1 MLDPQNVVSIAEISQ
16 YLWND
21 AIPKQNVFFN
31 GSIDP
36 RKAQQLYMERKALQY
51 GVDQDLINGIGQNPA
66 TLEGVTNYVYAL
78 CGAKLQLAI
87 EVLGT
92 GTGGGSIIP
101 GGGGNFSVYE
111 YTTNAT
117 LSSVT
122 VYFPEAVGKRCINAF
137 RQGNNIGAI
146 LTSGT
151 PTGNQVV
158 WNSAAGSLTVSSD
171 VSFYNQEFVRV
182 IVQQ

>member
-1 MLDPQNVVSIAEISQ
+1 MLDPQTVVSIAEISQ

-51 GVDQDLINGIGQNPA
+51 GIDQSLTGLPG
-66 TLEGVTNYVYAL
+66 TSNYVYAL
-78 CGAKLQLAI
+78 CGSKLQLAI
-87 EVLGT
+87 EILGT
-92 GTGGGSIIP
+92 GTGGGGVIP

-111 YTTNAT
+111 YTNNAT
-117 LSSVT
+117 LGSVT
-122 VYFPEAVGKRCINAF
+122 ITFPLAIGKRCINAF

-146 LTSGT
+146 LTAGT

-158 WNSAAGSLTVSSD
+158 WDSASGSLTVASS
-171 VSFYNQEFVRV
+171 VSFYDNEFVRV
-182 IVQQ
+182 VVQQ

>member
-1 MLDPQNVVSIAEISQ
+1 MTPQEVVSIAEISQ

-21 AIPKQNVFFN
+21 SIPKQNVFFN

-51 GVDQDLINGIGQNPA
+51 GIDQQLSGLPG
-66 TLEGVTNYVYAL
+66 TSNYVYAL

-87 EVLGT
+87 EILGT
-92 GTGGGSIIP
+92 GTGGGGVIP
-101 GGGGNFSVYE
+101 GGGGNFSVFE
-111 YTTNAT
+111 YSGNAT
-117 LSSVT
+117 VGSFT
-122 VYFPEAVGKRCINAF
+122 IYFPQAIGKRCVNAF

-146 LTSGT
+146 LTAGT

-158 WNSAAGSLTVSSD
+158 WDQTNGSLTVA
-171 VSFYNQEFVRV
+171 VAFYSNEFVRV
-182 IVQQ
+182 VVQQ

>member
-1 MLDPQNVVSIAEISQ
+1 MTPEQVVSIAEISQ

-21 AIPKQNVFFN
+21 SIPKQNAFFN

-36 RKAQQLYMERKALQY
+36 RKAQQLYLERKALQY
-51 GVDQDLINGIGQNPA
+51 GIDQDLSGLPG
-66 TLEGVTNYVYAL
+66 TSNYVYAL

-87 EVLGT
+87 EILGN
-92 GTGGGSIIP
+92 GGGGGNVIP
-101 GGGGNFSVYE
+101 GGGGNFSVFE
-111 YTTNAT
+111 YSTNAVEGT
-117 LSSVT
+117 YI

-137 RQGNNIGAI
+137 RQGNNIGTI

-158 WNSAAGSLTVSSD
+158 WNKDAASLTVSAD
-171 VSFYNQEFVRV
+171 VAFYDEEFVRV
-182 IVQQ
+182 VVQQ

>member
-1 MLDPQNVVSIAEISQ
+1 MLDPQTVVSIAEISQ

-21 AIPKQNVFFN
+21 SIPKQNVFFN

-51 GVDQDLINGIGQNPA
+51 GINQSLSGLPG
-66 TLEGVTNYVYAL
+66 TSNYVYAL
-78 CGAKLQLAI
+78 CGSKLQLAI
-87 EVLGT
+87 EILGT
-92 GTGGGSIIP
+92 GTGGGGVIP

-111 YTTNAT
+111 YTNNAT
-117 LSSVT
+117 LGSVT
-122 VYFPEAVGKRCINAF
+122 VYFPLAVGKRCINAF

-146 LTSGT
+146 LTAGT

-158 WNSAAGSLTVSSD
+158 WDSASGSLTVASS
-171 VSFYNQEFVRV
+171 VSFYDNEFVRV
-182 IVQQ
+182 VVQQ

>member
-1 MLDPQNVVSIAEISQ
+1 MTPQEVVSIAEISQ

-51 GVDQDLINGIGQNPA
+51 GIDQALSGLPG
-66 TLEGVTNYVYAL
+66 TSNYVYAL

-87 EVLGT
+87 EILGN
-92 GTGGGSIIP
+92 GGGGGNVIP

-111 YTTNAT
+111 YTTNAILGT
-117 LSSVT
+117 VT
-122 VYFPEAVGKRCINAF
+122 VYFPEAIDKRCINAF
-137 RQGNNIGAI
+137 RQGNNVGAI

-158 WNSAAGSLTVSSD
+158 WNKTNGSLTVA
-171 VSFYNQEFVRV
+171 VPFYDNEFVRV
-182 IVQQ
+182 VVQQ

>member
-1 MLDPQNVVSIAEISQ
+1 MLDPQTVVSIAEISQ

-51 GVDQDLINGIGQNPA
+51 GIDQSLSGLPG
-66 TLEGVTNYVYAL
+66 TSNYVYAL
-78 CGAKLQLAI
+78 CGSKLQLAI
-87 EVLGT
+87 EILGT
-92 GTGGGSIIP
+92 GTGGGGVIP

-111 YTTNAT
+111 YTTNAVEGAFT
-117 LSSVT
+117 VT
-122 VYFPEAVGKRCINAF
+122 YPEAIGKRCINAF
-137 RQGNNIGAI
+137 RQGNNIGTI
-146 LTSGT
+146 LTAGT

-158 WNSAAGSLTVSSD
+158 WDSASGSLTVA
-171 VSFYNQEFVRV
+171 VAFYDEEFVRV

>member
-1 MLDPQNVVSIAEISQ
+1 MLDPQTVVSIAEISQ

-36 RKAQQLYMERKALQY
+36 RKAQQLYLERKALQY
-51 GVDQDLINGIGQNPA
+51 GIDQSLSGLPG
-66 TLEGVTNYVYAL
+66 TSNYVYAL
-78 CGAKLQLAI
+78 CGSKLQLAI
-87 EVLGT
+87 EILGN

-111 YTTNAT
+111 YTTNAVEG
-117 LSSVT
+117 SFT

-146 LTSGT
+146 LTSGV

-158 WNSAAGSLTVSSD
+158 WNSAAGSLTVAAD
-171 VSFYNQEFVRV
+171 VAYYDSEFVRV

>member
-1 MLDPQNVVSIAEISQ
+1 MLDPNTVVSIAEISQ

-21 AIPKQNVFFN
+21 SIPKQNVFFN

-51 GVDQDLINGIGQNPA
+51 GIDQQLSGLPG
-66 TLEGVTNYVYAL
+66 TSNYVYAL

-87 EVLGT
+87 EILGT
-92 GTGGGSIIP
+92 GTGGGGVIP

-111 YTTNAT
+111 YSGNAT
-117 LSSVT
+117 LGSFT
-122 VYFPEAVGKRCINAF
+122 IYFPEAIGKRCVNAF

-146 LTSGT
+146 LTAGT

-158 WNSAAGSLTVSSD
+158 WDQTNGSLTVA
-171 VSFYNQEFVRV
+171 VAFYSNEFVRV
-182 IVQQ
+182 VVQQ

>member
-1 MLDPQNVVSIAEISQ
+1 LPGTS
-16 YLWND
+16 
-21 AIPKQNVFFN
+21 
-31 GSIDP
+31 
-36 RKAQQLYMERKALQY
+36 
-51 GVDQDLINGIGQNPA
+51 
-66 TLEGVTNYVYAL
+66 NYVYAL

-87 EVLGT
+87 EILGT

-111 YTTNAT
+111 YTTNAN
-117 LSSVT
+117 LDSVT
-122 VYFPEAVGKRCINAF
+122 VYFPEAVGKRLINAF

-146 LTSGT
+146 LTAGT

-158 WNSAAGSLTVSSD
+158 WNSAAGSLTVASA
-171 VSFYNQEFVRV
+171 VAFYDQEFCRV

>member
-51 GVDQDLINGIGQNPA
+51 GIDQDLVNGIGQNPA

-78 CGAKLQLAI
+78 CG
-87 EVLGT
+87 
-92 GTGGGSIIP
+92 GGVIP

-111 YTTNAT
+111 YTTNANAT
-117 LSSVT
+117 LGSYT
-122 VYFPEAVGKRCINAF
+122 VYFPDAVGKRCINAF
-137 RQGNNIGAI
+137 RQGNNIGTI

-151 PTGNQVV
+151 PTGNQVL
-158 WNSAAGSLTVSSD
+158 WNSEAASLTVA
-171 VSFYNQEFVRV
+171 VAFYDNEFIRV

>member
-1 MLDPQNVVSIAEISQ
+1 MLDPQTVVSIAEISQ

-36 RKAQQLYMERKALQY
+36 RKAQQLYMERIALQY
-51 GVDQDLINGIGQNPA
+51 GINQNLVNGTGINPVP
-66 TLEGVTNYVYAL
+66 LEGVTNYVYAL

-87 EVLGT
+87 EILGT
-92 GTGGGSIIP
+92 GTGGGGVIP

-117 LSSVT
+117 LGSFT

-137 RQGNNIGAI
+137 RQGNNIGTI
-146 LTSGT
+146 LTSGV

-158 WNSAAGSLTVSSD
+158 WNSAAGSLTVA
-171 VSFYNQEFVRV
+171 VAFYDNEFVRV

>member
-1 MLDPQNVVSIAEISQ
+1 MLDPQTVVSIAEISQ

-51 GVDQDLINGIGQNPA
+51 GIDQDLSGLPG
-66 TLEGVTNYVYAL
+66 TSNYVYAL

-87 EVLGT
+87 EILGT

-111 YTTNAT
+111 YTTNAN
-117 LSSVT
+117 LDSVT
-122 VYFPEAVGKRCINAF
+122 VYFPEAVGKRLINAF

-146 LTSGT
+146 LTAGT

-158 WNSAAGSLTVSSD
+158 WNSAAGSLTVASA
-171 VSFYNQEFVRV
+171 VAFYDQEFCRV

>member
-1 MLDPQNVVSIAEISQ
+1 MTPQEVVSIAEISQ

-21 AIPKQNVFFN
+21 SIPKQNVFFN

-51 GVDQDLINGIGQNPA
+51 GIDQQLSGIPG
-66 TLEGVTNYVYAL
+66 TSNYVYAL

-87 EVLGT
+87 EILGT
-92 GTGGGSIIP
+92 GTGGGGVIP

-111 YTTNAT
+111 YSGNAT
-117 LSSVT
+117 AGSFT
-122 VYFPEAVGKRCINAF
+122 IYFPEAIGKRCINAF
-137 RQGNNIGAI
+137 RQGNNIGTI
-146 LTSGT
+146 LTAGT

-158 WNSAAGSLTVSSD
+158 WDKTTGSLTVA
-171 VSFYNQEFVRV
+171 VAFYSNEFVRV
-182 IVQQ
+182 VVQQ

>member
-1 MLDPQNVVSIAEISQ
+1 MLDPQTVVSIAEISQ

-51 GVDQDLINGIGQNPA
+51 GIDQYLSGLPG
-66 TLEGVTNYVYAL
+66 TSNYVYAL

-87 EVLGT
+87 EILGT
-92 GTGGGSIIP
+92 GTGGGGVIP

-111 YTTNAT
+111 YTIN
-117 LSSVT
+117 
-122 VYFPEAVGKRCINAF
+122 AVGGSIVVHFPDAVNKRCINAF
-137 RQGNNIGAI
+137 RQGNNIGTI

-158 WNSAAGSLTVSSD
+158 WNSAAASLTVASE
-171 VSFYNQEFVRV
+171 VPFYYNEFVRV

>member
-1 MLDPQNVVSIAEISQ
+1 MLDPQTVVSIAKISQ

-21 AIPKQNVFFN
+21 SIPKQNVFFN

-36 RKAQQLYMERKALQY
+36 RKAQQLYLERKALQY
-51 GVDQDLINGIGQNPA
+51 GIDEALSGLPG
-66 TLEGVTNYVYAL
+66 TSNYVYAL

-87 EVLGT
+87 EILGT
-92 GTGGGSIIP
+92 GTGGGGVIP

-111 YTTNAT
+111 YTNNAT
-117 LSSVT
+117 LGSVT
-122 VYFPEAVGKRCINAF
+122 ITFPLAIGKRCINAF

-146 LTSGT
+146 LTAGT

-158 WNSAAGSLTVSSD
+158 WDSASGSLTVASS
-171 VSFYNQEFVRV
+171 VSFYDNEFVRV
-182 IVQQ
+182 VVQQ

>member
-1 MLDPQNVVSIAEISQ
+1 MLDPQTVVSIAEISQ

-51 GVDQDLINGIGQNPA
+51 GIDQSLTGLPG
-66 TLEGVTNYVYAL
+66 TSNYVYAL
-78 CGAKLQLAI
+78 CGSKLQLAI
-87 EVLGT
+87 EILGT
-92 GTGGGSIIP
+92 GTSGGGVIP

-111 YTTNAT
+111 YTTNAVEGT
-117 LSSVT
+117 FTVT
-122 VYFPEAVGKRCINAF
+122 YPEAIGKRCINAF
-137 RQGNNIGAI
+137 RQGNNIGTI
-146 LTSGT
+146 LTAGT

-158 WNSAAGSLTVSSD
+158 WDSASGSLTVA
-171 VSFYNQEFVRV
+171 VAFYDEEFVRV

>member
-1 MLDPQNVVSIAEISQ
+1 MLDPQTVVSIAEISQ

-21 AIPKQNVFFN
+21 SIPKQNAFFN

-36 RKAQQLYMERKALQY
+36 RKAQQLYMERIALQY
-51 GVDQDLINGIGQNPA
+51 GINQNLINGTGQNPVP
-66 TLEGVTNYVYAL
+66 LEGVANYVYAL

-87 EVLGT
+87 EILGT
-92 GTGGGSIIP
+92 GDGGGGVIP
-101 GGGGNFSVYE
+101 GGGGNFTVYE
-111 YTTNAT
+111 YTTNAVEGT
-117 LSSVT
+117 FT
-122 VYFPEAVGKRCINAF
+122 VYFPEAIGKRCVNAF

-158 WNSAAGSLTVSSD
+158 WNKDAGSLTVA
-171 VSFYNQEFVRV
+171 VAFYDEEFTRV
-182 IVQQ
+182 VVQQ

>member
-1 MLDPQNVVSIAEISQ
+1 MTPQEVVSIAEISQ

-21 AIPKQNVFFN
+21 SIPKQNVFFN

-51 GVDQDLINGIGQNPA
+51 GIEQSLTGLPG
-66 TLEGVTNYVYAL
+66 TSNYVYAL

-87 EVLGT
+87 EILGN
-92 GTGGGSIIP
+92 GDGGGGVII

-111 YTTNAT
+111 YSGNAIVDT
-117 LSSVT
+117 FT
-122 VYFPEAVGKRCINAF
+122 IYFPEAIGKRCINAF

-158 WNSAAGSLTVSSD
+158 WDKTSGALTVA
-171 VSFYNQEFVRV
+171 VAFYDNEFVRV
-182 IVQQ
+182 VVQQ

>member
-1 MLDPQNVVSIAEISQ
+1 MLDPQTVVSIAEISQ

-51 GVDQDLINGIGQNPA
+51 GIDQSLSGLPG
-66 TLEGVTNYVYAL
+66 TSNYVYAL
-78 CGAKLQLAI
+78 CGSKLQLAI
-87 EVLGT
+87 EILGT
-92 GTGGGSIIP
+92 GQGGGGVIP

-111 YTTNAT
+111 YTTNAVEG
-117 LSSVT
+117 SFT
-122 VYFPEAVGKRCINAF
+122 VYFPDAVGKRCINAF

-158 WNSAAGSLTVSSD
+158 WNSSAGSLTVAAD
-171 VSFYNQEFVRV
+171 VAFYDNEFVRV

>member
-1 MLDPQNVVSIAEISQ
+1 MLDPQTVVSIAEISQ

-51 GVDQDLINGIGQNPA
+51 GIDQSLSGLPG
-66 TLEGVTNYVYAL
+66 TSNYVYAL

-87 EVLGT
+87 EILGN
-92 GTGGGSIIP
+92 GTGGGGVIP

-111 YTTNAT
+111 YTANAVEGSFT
-117 LSSVT
+117 I
-122 VYFPEAVGKRCINAF
+122 YFPDAVGKRCINAF
-137 RQGNNIGAI
+137 RQGNNIGTI

-158 WNSAAGSLTVSSD
+158 WNSASASLTVASS
-171 VSFYNQEFVRV
+171 VPFYDNEFVRV

>member
-1 MLDPQNVVSIAEISQ
+1 MTPQEVVSIAEISQ

-21 AIPKQNVFFN
+21 SIPKQNVFFN

-51 GVDQDLINGIGQNPA
+51 GIDQQLSGLPG
-66 TLEGVTNYVYAL
+66 TSNYVYAL

-87 EVLGT
+87 EILGT
-92 GTGGGSIIP
+92 GTGGGGVIP

-111 YTTNAT
+111 YSGNAT
-117 LSSVT
+117 LGSFT
-122 VYFPEAVGKRCINAF
+122 IYFPEAIGKRCVNAF

-146 LTSGT
+146 LTAGT

-158 WNSAAGSLTVSSD
+158 WDQTNGSLTVA
-171 VSFYNQEFVRV
+171 VAFYSNEFVRV
-182 IVQQ
+182 VVQQ